1 MNIFE
6 EVKKMKKSILI
17 IMMVII
23 SIFTF
28 SATLRVNVVPPTLKN
43 VNGDLLFVTDFNTA
57 GIGAGAELPI
67 ISFAYD
73 NDFVSTMGIGVG
85 KYNKDMDIRFVL
97 KAGTYSTKAFGTF
110 GTDGIS
116 LGALVGVAGGYFKA
130 GAWISPFKLFLGF
143 EF

>member
-1 MNIFE
+1 
-6 EVKKMKKSILI
+6 MKKSILI

-43 VNGDLLFVTDFNTA
+43 VNGDLLFVTDFKTA
-57 GIGAGAELPI
+57 GIGAGA
-67 ISFAYD
+67 
-73 NDFVSTMGIGVG
+73 
-85 KYNKDMDIRFVL
+85 
-97 KAGTYSTKAFGTF
+97 
-110 GTDGIS
+110 
-116 LGALVGVAGGYFKA
+116 AGGYFKA